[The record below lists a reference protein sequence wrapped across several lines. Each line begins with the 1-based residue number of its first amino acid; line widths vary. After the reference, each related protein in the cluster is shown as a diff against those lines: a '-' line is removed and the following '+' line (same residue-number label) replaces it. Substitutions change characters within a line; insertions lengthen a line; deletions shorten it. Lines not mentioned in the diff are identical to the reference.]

1 MVLVQFTRIKMPF
14 EVGVEGLEM
23 LDFMFG
29 LDAIAL
35 QVWSPSITVAPHL
48 EQHHGVFPQ
57 KIPKSNI
64 VLISGRTRQIL
75 IYHLE
80 AVSASLPHHKQNA
93 SYRDPRYL

>member
-23 LDFMFG
+23 LDFVFG

-57 KIPKSNI
+57 KILYQG
-64 VLISGRTRQIL
+64 VT
-75 IYHLE
+75 
-80 AVSASLPHHKQNA
+80 
-93 SYRDPRYL
+93 